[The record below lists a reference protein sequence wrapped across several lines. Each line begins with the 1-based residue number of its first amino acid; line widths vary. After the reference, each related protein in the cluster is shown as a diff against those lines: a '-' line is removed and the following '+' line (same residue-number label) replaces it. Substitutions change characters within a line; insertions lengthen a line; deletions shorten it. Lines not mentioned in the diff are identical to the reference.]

1 MTLNVIGTGLG
12 RTGTY
17 SLKLALNELDLGPCF
32 HMEEV
37 ILHMPK
43 QLPKWQA
50 AVAGKPDWADIYDG
64 YKSAV
69 DWPTASYYAELHAAY
84 PNAKLVHTVR
94 TTQSW
99 VASFSETI
107 QTLMKGKDQAP
118 PAMRPWLEMSA
129 TAIEKVGVTASATPE
144 ELVGIF
150 EAHTAA
156 VKAAIPASRLLMFD
170 VKEGWA
176 PLCKFL
182 GVTTP
187 TTEFPRTNNRQDFW
201 DKVKGAA

>member
-17 SLKLALNELDLGPCF
+17 SLKLALTELDLGPCY

-37 ILHMPK
+37 ILQMPK

-50 AVAGKPDWADIYDG
+50 AVAGKPDWQDIYEG

-69 DWPTASYYAELHAAY
+69 DWPTASYFSELHAAY
-84 PNAKLVHTVR
+84 PNAKFVHTVR
-94 TTQSW
+94 TPESW

-107 QTLMKGKDQAP
+107 QKLMQGKDSAP
-118 PAMRPWLEMSA
+118 PGMRDWLEMS
-129 TAIEKVGVTASATPE
+129 TVAIAKAGVTASATPE
-144 ELVGIF
+144 ELVNAF

-156 VKAAIPASRLLMFD
+156 VKAAIPASQLLMFD

-176 PLCKFL
+176 PLCAFL
-182 GVTTP
+182 GVNMPP
-187 TTEFPRTNNRQDFW
+187 TDFPRTNSRQDFW

>member
-17 SLKLALNELDLGPCF
+17 SLKLALNQLDLGPCY

-37 ILHMPK
+37 ILQMPT

-50 AVAGKPDWADIYDG
+50 AVAGKPQWSDLYDG
-64 YKSAV
+64 YRSAV

-84 PNAKLVHTVR
+84 PNAKFVHTVR
-94 TTQSW
+94 TPQSW

-107 QTLMKGKDQAP
+107 QKLLQGKDQAP
-118 PAMRPWLEMSA
+118 PAMREWLEMST
-129 TAIEKVGVTASATPE
+129 TAIAKVGVTPSATPD

-150 EAHTAA
+150 EAHSAA
-156 VKAAIPASRLLMFD
+156 VEATIPASQLLMFD
-170 VKEGWA
+170 VKDGWA

-182 GVTTP
+182 EVAAPATD
-187 TTEFPRTNNRQDFW
+187 FPRTNNRQDFW